1 MMETHPSHP
10 FFHSPPSSNSSS
22 FNYIHPPGQ
31 SPKTCK
37 SGIGCYVEGEMSS
50 QRKITANRRNA
61 QRSTGPKSQEGKSAS
76 SRNATRHG
84 LASEKLTVLPGESQD
99 DLDAL
104 IESITGEFK
113 PATDTERHSVD
124 RMVQARWKLARL
136 QRWEAAA
143 FERILDS
150 EWGPDDPDRRFLDA
164 LGESGSILEKLQRYT
179 TSAERAYSKAL
190 KDLLQYRA
198 QPQNSKRRTKPNPRR
213 TGSRR
218 NSKNCRTNPSTS
230 GTTPPRPARPVP
242 DPDDTAPRL

>member
-1 MMETHPSHP
+1 
-10 FFHSPPSSNSSS
+10 
-22 FNYIHPPGQ
+22 
-31 SPKTCK
+31 
-37 SGIGCYVEGEMSS
+37 MSS
-50 QRKITANRRNA
+50 QRKIAANRRNA

-104 IESITGEFK
+104 IESITAEFK
-113 PATDTERHSVD
+113 PATDTERHFVD

-150 EWGPDDPDRRFLDA
+150 EWGPDDPDRRFLNA

-198 QPQNSKRRTKPNPRR
+198 QRAKLETQNKAKSAQDWLKTELDKLQNEPIDLWDDP
-213 TGSRR
+213 TIA
-218 NSKNCRTNPSTS
+218 P
-230 GTTPPRPARPVP
+230 P
-242 DPDDTAPRL
+242 DPFPNSDDTAPRL

>member
-1 MMETHPSHP
+1 
-10 FFHSPPSSNSSS
+10 
-22 FNYIHPPGQ
+22 
-31 SPKTCK
+31 
-37 SGIGCYVEGEMSS
+37 MSS

-164 LGESGSILEKLQRYT
+164 LGESGSILEKPQRYT

-198 QPQNSKRRTKPNPRR
+198 QSAKLETQNKAKSAQDWLKTELEKLPNEPMDLWDDP
-213 TGSRR
+213 TVA
-218 NSKNCRTNPSTS
+218 
-230 GTTPPRPARPVP
+230 PPAQFPN
-242 DPDDTAPRL
+242 PDDTAPRL